1 MTLRELNRATL
12 ARQLLL
18 ARARLS
24 VPRAVEQIGAIQA
37 QDVGAPYGALHARLD
52 GFRRDALDRALERRL
67 VVKAT
72 LMRGTLH
79 IVSAR
84 DYAAFATALQP
95 SLTRQYAGVRLRGAS
110 EVAVEALAERALA
123 FGSEPRTNAEYAVH
137 LGGRDEW
144 FRVRFHAPFVVVPPF
159 ERRPRLVFA
168 GAWLELEPVP
178 EEQARAH
185 LVRRYL
191 ASFGPATAK
200 DAARWARLPVSAVR
214 AALERVRTIDL
225 GDGYL
230 DLPRARRPGDVP
242 APPRLL
248 PLFDLLLL
256 GHDDRT
262 RVVPPEYA
270 KPLNRDG
277 GIILRSF
284 LVDGLVAG
292 LWRVDGGVLKLA
304 PFAPLPRRAK
314 RELEEEASRT
324 AAFHGASKVRFG

>member
-1 MTLRELNRATL
+1 MTARELNRATL

-24 VPRAVEQIGAIQA
+24 VARAVERIGAIQA
-37 QDVGAPYGALHARLD
+37 QDVGAPYGALHARLE
-52 GFRRDALDRALERRL
+52 GLRREALDRALERRV

-84 DYAAFATALQP
+84 DYSAFASALKP
-95 SLTRQYAGVRLRGAS
+95 ALTRQYAGVRLRGAPDD
-110 EVAVEALAERALA
+110 AVEALAARALA
-123 FGSEPRTNAEYAVH
+123 FGSEPRTNVEYAAH
-137 LGGRDEW
+137 LGGLDEW
-144 FRVRFHAPFVVVPPF
+144 FRARFHAPFIVVPPF
-159 ERRPRLVFA
+159 DRRPQLVSA
-168 GAWLELEPVP
+168 KAWLDLEPVR
-178 EEQARAH
+178 EEEARAH
-185 LVRRYL
+185 LVHRYL
-191 ASFGPATAK
+191 AAFGPATAK
-200 DAARWARLPVSAVR
+200 DVARWSRLRVSAVR
-214 AALERVRTIDL
+214 AALDRIRTIEL
-225 GDGYL
+225 GDGYF
-230 DLPRARRPGDVP
+230 DLPRAPRPVDVP

-270 KPLNRDG
+270 RLLNRDG

-292 LWRVDGGVLKLA
+292 LWRVERDVLTLE
-304 PFAPLPRRAK
+304 PFAPLPRVPK
-314 RELEEEASRT
+314 RELEAEAHRA
-324 AAFHGASKVRFG
+324 AAFHGASKVRFA

>member
-123 FGSEPRTNAEYAVH
+123 FGSEPRTNAEY
-137 LGGRDEW
+137 
-144 FRVRFHAPFVVVPPF
+144 
-159 ERRPRLVFA
+159 
-168 GAWLELEPVP
+168 
-178 EEQARAH
+178 